1 VPAQSQSTPSLE
13 ALRRAR
19 LRTYEPYPKQ
29 REFHKRGAS
38 HRERAL
44 LAGNRL
50 GKTWSA
56 GMEVAAHTTGR
67 YPDWWEG
74 RRFPGPTKWWVAN
87 STNETTRD
95 NPQRILLG
103 EYYEQGTGTIPALD
117 IVKVV
122 LARGIADQVDKL
134 LVRHRTGGV
143 SQIQFK
149 AFDQRRER
157 WQGEEIHGV
166 WFDEEP
172 AIEIYSEGLTRTN
185 KTNYGP
191 GMTFLTLT
199 PLLGMTEVVS
209 LFYPKPTTAQRA
221 LIQME
226 IEEASHPDG
235 RSHFT
240 PAEVHDITE
249 SYQSYEREARLKGV
263 PMLGSGRVFPVTE
276 AAILE
281 EPIEEPPQWWP
292 RLIGLDFGWD
302 HPTAAVLVAFE
313 RLDRDHTCLHLLR
326 EYQQSEQTPVIHAA
340 AIKAW
345 GAERIPVAWP
355 QDAYQKDKQS
365 GVSTADAYRKQG
377 LNMLPEHA
385 TFEAGGYG
393 RESGVTELLMRMQT
407 GRLKVSRLCNLWL
420 DQFRTY
426 HRKDGEIVR
435 LKDDLLDATR
445 YALMMARY
453 AACITPVR
461 YSLEYGA
468 TDPGASYGPGADYR
482 TEEDRARDLEV
493 YRYTPPES

>member
-1 VPAQSQSTPSLE
+1 M
-13 ALRRAR
+13 
-19 LRTYEPYPKQ
+19 
-29 REFHKRGAS
+29 
-38 HRERAL
+38 
-44 LAGNRL
+44 AGNRL

-56 GMEVAAHTTGR
+56 GMEVAIHATGR
-67 YPDWWEG
+67 YPAWWQG

-103 EYYEQGTGTIPALD
+103 EFYDQGTGTVPAMD

-122 LARGIADQVDKL
+122 MGRGIADQCDKL
-134 LVRHRTGGV
+134 LVRHRSGGI

-172 AIEIYSEGLTRTN
+172 SMMIYTEGLTRTN

-191 GMTFLTLT
+191 GLAFLTAT

-209 LFYPKPTTAQRA
+209 LFYPKPTTSQRA

-226 IEEASHPDG
+226 IEEARHADG

-240 PAEVHDITE
+240 PKEVAMITE
-249 SYQSYEREARLKGV
+249 SYQPYEREARLRGI

-281 EPIEEPPQWWP
+281 EPIDEPPQWWP
-292 RLIGLDFGWD
+292 RIIGMDFGWD
-302 HPTAAVLVAFE
+302 HPTAAVLMALE
-313 RLDRDHTCLHLLR
+313 PLPKHGDEDQDHVLHLLR
-326 EYQQSEQTPVIHAA
+326 EYQQAEQTTVIHAA
-340 AIKAW
+340 ALKPW

-365 GVSTADAYRKQG
+365 GKSTADAYRAQG
-377 LNMLPEHA
+377 LSMLPEHA
-385 TFEAGGYG
+385 TFPSGGYG
-393 RESGVTELLMRMQT
+393 RNTGVDEMLMRMQT
-407 GRLKVSRLCNLWL
+407 GRWKVSRLCNLWL
-420 DQFRTY
+420 DAFRTY

-435 LKDDLLDATR
+435 IKDDLLDASR
-445 YALMMARY
+445 YAMMMRRF
-453 AACITPVR
+453 AAHIAPSR
-461 YSLEYGA
+461 YSLEYGETQPFVGSGMA
-468 TDPGASYGPGADYR
+468 QAPAGDEDDGWLDPR
-482 TEEDRARDLEV
+482 
-493 YRYTPPES
+493 RYIPPEA